1 VLAKLAT
8 TGGGSGESMN
18 LTDVGRRVKQRREAL
33 GLNQD
38 EVAQRIGR
46 TRSYVS
52 RLENGKSGSKLE
64 DVLAIIEALGMRLA
78 DIAESA
84 EGEILAEIRHRTAS
98 GAELVLTFERFD
110 GGGEAQTADDRAF
123 IQRALASLDQFE
135 QQAETADDA

>member
-1 VLAKLAT
+1 
-8 TGGGSGESMN
+8 MN
-18 LTDVGRRVKQRREAL
+18 LTDVGRRVKARREEL

-46 TRSYVS
+46 TRGYVS

-123 IQRALASLDQFE
+123 IQRALASLDHFA
-135 QQAETADDA
+135 QQTETAEET

>member
-1 VLAKLAT
+1 
-8 TGGGSGESMN
+8 MN

>member
-1 VLAKLAT
+1 
-8 TGGGSGESMN
+8 MN
-18 LTDVGRRVKQRREAL
+18 LTDVGRRVKQRREEL

-64 DVLAIIEALGMRLA
+64 DVLAIIEVLGMRLA

-84 EGEILAEIRHRTAS
+84 EGQILAEIRHRTAS

-110 GGGEAQTADDRAF
+110 GGAEAQTADDRAF

-135 QQAETADDA
+135 QQSETSGGP